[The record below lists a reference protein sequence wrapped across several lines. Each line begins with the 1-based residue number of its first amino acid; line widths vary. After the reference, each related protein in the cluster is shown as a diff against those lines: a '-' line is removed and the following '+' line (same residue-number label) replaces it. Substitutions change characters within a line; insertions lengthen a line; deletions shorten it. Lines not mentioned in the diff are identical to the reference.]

1 MDHPNRA
8 PERLGEKP
16 QEIYSLV
23 PDRVEQAKKGKFG
36 STRGLDLETSVVNR
50 SSTIA
55 SFYKIPLE
63 ERLRIVK
70 EFAGLTPEEAQ
81 TLANGTM
88 PSATAQR
95 MIENVIS
102 MFPIP
107 LGIATNFLVNGKDY
121 LVPMAIEEPSVVAAA
136 SNAAKMA
143 RPTGGFTATS
153 TEPVMIGQIQI
164 VRCPSP
170 KDAEKEILSATK
182 EILEKANQQDPTLV
196 SMAGG
201 AKDVRVRILPSQVG
215 TLVIVE
221 LLVDCRDAMGANVVN
236 TMAEAV
242 APMVEKIS
250 KGQARL
256 RIISNLADRRV
267 AKATTTVSKEAL
279 GGEDIVDGIVE
290 AYAFAAADPYRCA
303 THNKGVM
310 NGVTA
315 VCLATGNDTR
325 AIEAGAHAYAART
338 GHYSPLTRW
347 SKDQNGDLEGFIEI
361 PAAVGIVGG
370 ITAVHPAAKISLKI
384 LRVKTA
390 KELGEVMAAVG
401 LAQNLAALRA
411 LAAEGIQRGHM
422 SLHARNIAAM
432 AGAEGDMI
440 DTVAAVMVDEKKVR
454 LDRAKE
460 LVTEMASSKNR
471 DASHKEPHQAKK
483 HPA

>member
-1 MDHPNRA
+1 
-8 PERLGEKP
+8 
-16 QEIYSLV
+16 
-23 PDRVEQAKKGKFG
+23 
-36 STRGLDLETSVVNR
+36 LETSVVNR

-55 SFYKIPLE
+55 SFYKLPLE

-70 EFAGLTPEEAQ
+70 EFAGLTSEEAQ
-81 TLANGTM
+81 TLTNGTM
-88 PSATAQR
+88 PTATAQR

-107 LGIATNFLVNGKDY
+107 LGIATNFLINGRDY

-153 TEPVMIGQIQI
+153 TEPVMISQIQI
-164 VRCPSP
+164 VKCPSP
-170 KDAEKEILSATK
+170 KDAEKEILSARN
-182 EILEKANQQDPTLV
+182 EILEKANQQDPTLL
-196 SMAGG
+196 SMGGG
-201 AKDVRVRILPSQVG
+201 AKDLRVRILPSQVG

-267 AKATTTVSKEAL
+267 AKATATVSKEAL

-325 AIEAGAHAYAART
+325 AIEAGAHAYAARS
-338 GHYSPLTRW
+338 GHYSPLTTW
-347 SKDQNGDLEGFIEI
+347 KKDSKGNLVGTIEI
-361 PAAVGIVGG
+361 PAAVGIIGG
-370 ITAVHPAAKISLKI
+370 VTAVHPMAKICLKI
-384 LRVKTA
+384 LGVKTA
-390 KELGEVMAAVG
+390 RELGEVMASVG
-401 LAQNLAALRA
+401 LAQNMAALRA
-411 LAAEGIQRGHM
+411 LAAEGIQKGHM

-432 AGAEGDMI
+432 AGAQGDLI
-440 DTVAAVMVDEKKVR
+440 DLVADKMVAERKIR
-454 LDRAKE
+454 LDRAREILLDLSKSKE
-460 LVTEMASSKNR
+460 SGAAQKKT
-471 DASHKEPHQAKK
+471 HKA
-483 HPA
+483 

>member
-1 MDHPNRA
+1 
-8 PERLGEKP
+8 
-16 QEIYSLV
+16 
-23 PDRVEQAKKGKFG
+23 
-36 STRGLDLETSVVNR
+36 LEASVVNR

-55 SFYKIPLE
+55 SFYKLPLE

-70 EFAGLTPEEAQ
+70 EFSSLTHEEVQ
-81 TLANGTM
+81 TLASGTM

-107 LGIATNFLVNGKDY
+107 LGIATNFLVNGRDY

-153 TEPVMIGQIQI
+153 TEPVMISQIQI
-164 VRCPSP
+164 VKCPSP
-170 KDAEKEILSATK
+170 KDAEKAVLAARK
-182 EILEKANQQDPTLV
+182 EILEKANQQDPTLL
-196 SMAGG
+196 SMGGG
-201 AKDVRVRILPSQVG
+201 AKDLRVRILPSQVG

-242 APMVEKIS
+242 APMLEKIS

-267 AKATTTVSKEAL
+267 ARATATISKEAL

-325 AIEAGAHAYAART
+325 AIEAGAHAYAARS
-338 GHYSPLTRW
+338 GHYSPLTTW
-347 SKDQNGDLEGFIEI
+347 KKDAKGNLVGTIEI
-361 PAAVGIVGG
+361 PAAVGIIGG
-370 ITAVHPAAKISLKI
+370 VTAVHPVAKISLKI
-384 LRVKTA
+384 LGVKTA
-390 KELGEVMAAVG
+390 RELGEVMASVG
-401 LAQNLAALRA
+401 LAQNMAALRA
-411 LAAEGIQRGHM
+411 LAAEGIQKGHM

-432 AGAEGDMI
+432 AGAQGDLI
-440 DTVAAVMVDEKKVR
+440 DLVADMMVAERKIR
-454 LDRAKE
+454 LDRARELLLEASRSKE
-460 LVTEMASSKNR
+460 SGASQKK
-471 DASHKEPHQAKK
+471 AHKA
-483 HPA
+483 

>member
-1 MDHPNRA
+1 L
-8 PERLGEKP
+8 EVKSLG
-16 QEIYSLV
+16 
-23 PDRVEQAKKGKFG
+23 RG
-36 STRGLDLETSVVNR
+36 SNLG
-50 SSTIA
+50 
-55 SFYKIPLE
+55 SFYKLSVE
-63 ERLRIVK
+63 ERLRIVQ
-70 EFAGLTPEEAQ
+70 EFSGLSDEEVN
-81 TLANGTM
+81 TLRTGALPV
-88 PSATAQR
+88 PSAQR
-95 MIENVIS
+95 MIENVVGVL
-102 MFPIP
+102 PIP
-107 LGIATNFLVNGKDY
+107 LGIAVNFLVNDRDY

-136 SNAAKMA
+136 SHAAKIA
-143 RPTGGFTATS
+143 RAKGGFKTSS
-153 TEPVMIGQIQI
+153 TEPIMIGQIQL
-164 VRCPSP
+164 VKCPSP
-170 KDAEKEILSATK
+170 RNAEKQILASK
-182 EILEKANQQDPTLV
+182 QDILNKANQQDPTLV
-196 SMAGG
+196 SKGGG
-201 AKDVRVRILPSQVG
+201 AKDLRVRILHSIAG
-215 TLVIVE
+215 TMVIAE

-242 APMVEKIS
+242 APMLEKLTN
-250 KGQARL
+250 GNANL
-256 RIISNLADRRV
+256 RIISNLADRRI
-267 AKATTTVSKEAL
+267 AMATGHFSKEDL
-279 GGEDIVDGIVE
+279 GGEEVVDGIVQ

-325 AIEAGAHAYAART
+325 AIEAGAHAYAAKT

-347 SKDQNGDLEGFIEI
+347 SKDENGDLEGFIEI

-384 LRVKTA
+384 LGVKTA

-432 AGAEGDMI
+432 AGAEGDLI
-440 DTVAAVMVDEKKVR
+440 DKVAAAMVDEKKVR

-460 LVTEMASSKNR
+460 LVTEIASSKNR
-471 DASHKEPHQAKK
+471 DASHKEAHQAKK

>member
-1 MDHPNRA
+1 
-8 PERLGEKP
+8 
-16 QEIYSLV
+16 
-23 PDRVEQAKKGKFG
+23 
-36 STRGLDLETSVVNR
+36 LETSVLNR

-55 SFYKIPLE
+55 SFYKLSLE
-63 ERLRIVK
+63 ERLRIVR
-70 EFAGLTPEEAQ
+70 EFAGLTSEEAQ

-107 LGIATNFLVNGKDY
+107 LGIATNFLVNGRDY

-153 TEPVMIGQIQI
+153 TEPVMISQIQI

-170 KDAEKEILSATK
+170 KDAEKEILSARK
-182 EILEKANQQDPTLV
+182 EILEKANQQDPTLL
-196 SMAGG
+196 SMGGG
-201 AKDVRVRILPSQVG
+201 AKDLRVRILPSQVG
-215 TLVIVE
+215 ILVIVE
-221 LLVDCRDAMGANVVN
+221 LMGANVVN

-256 RIISNLADRRV
+256 RIISNLADRRI

-325 AIEAGAHAYAART
+325 AIEAGAHAYAARSE
-338 GHYSPLTRW
+338 HYSPLTTW
-347 SKDQNGDLEGFIEI
+347 KKDSKGNLVGTIEI
-361 PAAVGIVGG
+361 PAAVGIIGG
-370 ITAVHPAAKISLKI
+370 VTAVHPMAKICLKI
-384 LRVKTA
+384 LGVKTA
-390 KELGEVMAAVG
+390 RELGEVMASVG
-401 LAQNLAALRA
+401 LAQNMAALRA
-411 LAAEGIQRGHM
+411 LAAEGIQKGHM

-432 AGAEGDMI
+432 AGAQGDLI
-440 DTVAAVMVDEKKVR
+440 DSVADKMVAERKIR
-454 LDRAKE
+454 LDRAREILLELSKSKE
-460 LVTEMASSKNR
+460 GGAAQKK
-471 DASHKEPHQAKK
+471 AHKA
-483 HPA
+483 

>member
-1 MDHPNRA
+1 MDVI
-8 PERLGEKP
+8 EK
-16 QEIYSLV
+16 V
-23 PDRVEQAKKGKFG
+23 D
-36 STRGLDLETSVVNR
+36 DLETPVLKR
-50 SSTIA
+50 TSTIA
-55 SFYKIPLE
+55 SFYKLPLE
-63 ERLRIVK
+63 ERLRIVR
-70 EFAGLTPEEAQ
+70 EFADLTSEETQ
-81 TLANGTM
+81 ILASGTM

-107 LGIATNFLVNGKDY
+107 LGIATNFLVNGRDY

-153 TEPVMIGQIQI
+153 TEPVMISQIQI
-164 VRCPSP
+164 VKCPSP
-170 KDAEKEILSATK
+170 KDAEREILSAKK

-196 SMAGG
+196 SKGGG
-201 AKDVRVRILPSQVG
+201 AKDLRVRILPSQVG
-215 TLVIVE
+215 TLVIAE

-242 APMVEKIS
+242 APMLEKIS

-256 RIISNLADRRV
+256 RIISNLADKRV
-267 AKATTTVSKEAL
+267 ARATATVPKEAL

-325 AIEAGAHAYAART
+325 AIEAGAHAYAARS
-338 GHYSPLTRW
+338 GHYSPLTTW
-347 SKDQNGDLEGFIEI
+347 KKDPEGNLVGVIEI
-361 PAAVGIVGG
+361 PVAVGIIGG
-370 ITAVHPAAKISLKI
+370 VTAVHPIAKISLRI
-384 LRVKTA
+384 LGVKTA
-390 KELGEVMAAVG
+390 RELGEVMASVG
-401 LAQNLAALRA
+401 LAQNMAALRA
-411 LAAEGIQRGHM
+411 LAAEGIQKGHM

-432 AGAEGDMI
+432 AGAQGDVI
-440 DTVAAVMVDEKKVR
+440 DLVADKMVTERKVR

-460 LVTEMASSKNR
+460 LLLDISKSKESGT
-471 DASHKEPHQAKK
+471 AQKKAHKP
-483 HPA
+483 